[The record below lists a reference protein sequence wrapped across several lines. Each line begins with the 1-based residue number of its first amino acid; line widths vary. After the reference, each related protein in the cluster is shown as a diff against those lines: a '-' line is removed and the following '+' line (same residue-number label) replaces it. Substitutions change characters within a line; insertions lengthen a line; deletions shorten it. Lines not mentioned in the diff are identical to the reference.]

1 VEVQHP
7 EHAAGEVCPDCG
19 QGTLYEKSPGVLVRF
34 TGQAPLHA
42 RVYRLQKLR
51 CHLCG
56 KLFTAPV
63 PAGEGDTWYDHTVAS
78 MIGLLCCSIVLRPSC
93 CGTRAAEL
101 VLRNSCCGT
110 RAAELVL
117 RPSSCGPRAAALVLR
132 PSCCGTRAAELAAP
146 IQMCDGLARNLL
158 GELDTILANSGNGS
172 RNAKTCRRTGKRG

>member
-1 VEVQHP
+1 MTSEGEGQGEATADSDSNQDEDSSEPPTGDWRPGHGRHGADDYPGADQVEVRHP

-78 MIGLLCCSIVLRPSC
+78 MIGLLCC
-93 CGTRAAEL
+93 
-101 VLRNSCCGT
+101 
-110 RAAELVL
+110 
-117 RPSSCGPRAAALVLR
+117 
-132 PSCCGTRAAELAAP
+132 
-146 IQMCDGLARNLL
+146 
-158 GELDTILANSGNGS
+158 
-172 RNAKTCRRTGKRG
+172 